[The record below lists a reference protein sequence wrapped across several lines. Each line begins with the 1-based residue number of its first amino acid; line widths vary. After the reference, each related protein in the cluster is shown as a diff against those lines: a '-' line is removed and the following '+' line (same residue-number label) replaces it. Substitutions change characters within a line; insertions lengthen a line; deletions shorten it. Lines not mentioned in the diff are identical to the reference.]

1 MDDALLVSR
10 AIAGDLDS
18 FGQLYDRYFSRV
30 YDFAWRILRDADEA
44 ADATQDVFMKAM
56 QALPGLTKATS
67 FKSWIF
73 TIAHNVAVTRA
84 ERGNRMVP
92 LPSPVH
98 EEAFGSFDVPD
109 PCRLDSPEL
118 VAGDHEAAALVWEA
132 ASALNARDYALLDLH
147 VRQGLESAEIATVMG
162 VSKGNAYTMVS
173 RMKTAAADVIGSY
186 IVARRGSKDCE
197 ALQGVLGAFEFP
209 PYTEPVRKAVDAHI
223 KDCET
228 CQGSKKRLA
237 APLEILGAFAMVP
250 APMALKGDIWGNVSS
265 AWAAS
270 GPGAAGGGHGGGGG
284 GGGAGGGSLPASPY
298 AMAGLAGG
306 GGIGGG
312 GDGFDGSILP
322 MAPGDGGWDRNRT
335 MLFAGAVIGL
345 LVFAFAGGA
354 ILVGAFGG
362 GGDGG
367 SGSGTPTATRTAAAP
382 RTSTPGST
390 VTVGVSVQTP
400 TPNLTPSATPE
411 PSETP
416 TEEPPTETPTRAA
429 TATKTPRTTPTRT
442 PTPAK
447 VTPAPAPSNTPRS
460 GKPTATPTEC
470 SPNDPTCPSQVP

>member
-30 YDFAWRILRDADEA
+30 YDFAWRILRDSDEA

-56 QALPGLTKATS
+56 QALPGLAKARR
-67 FKSWIF
+67 FRSWLF

-84 ERGNRMVP
+84 ERGNRTAP

-109 PCRLDSPEL
+109 PCRLDNPEV

-197 ALQGVLGAFEFP
+197 GLQRVLAAFEFP
-209 PYTEPVRKAVDAHI
+209 PYTEPVRRAVDAHI

-228 CQGSKKRLA
+228 CQGSKRRLA
-237 APLEILGAFAMVP
+237 APLEILGAFAAVP
-250 APMALKGDIWGNVSS
+250 APMALKGDIWGNVSG
-265 AWAAS
+265 AWGTT
-270 GPGAAGGGHGGGGG
+270 GPGVAGGGHGAGGG

-298 AMAGLAGG
+298 GPLAGAG
-306 GGIGGG
+306 VGSGG

-322 MAPGDGGWDRNRT
+322 MTSGDGGWDRNRI
-335 MLFAGAVIGL
+335 MLFAGAAIGL
-345 LVFAFAGGA
+345 LIFAFAGGA
-354 ILVGAFGG
+354 ILVGAFR

-367 SGSGTPTATRTAAAP
+367 GGSSGTATATRTAAAT
-382 RTSTPGST
+382 RTSTPATT

-400 TPNLTPSATPE
+400 TPNLTLSVTPE
-411 PSETP
+411 PTETP
-416 TEEPPTETPTRAA
+416 TEEPPTATPTRAV
-429 TATKTPRTTPTRT
+429 TATKTPKVTPTLVTKVTPSPGPSDT
-442 PTPAK
+442 PTPRAGAK
-447 VTPAPAPSNTPRS
+447 A
-460 GKPTATPTEC
+460 TATPT
-470 SPNDPTCPSQVP
+470 PPGQ